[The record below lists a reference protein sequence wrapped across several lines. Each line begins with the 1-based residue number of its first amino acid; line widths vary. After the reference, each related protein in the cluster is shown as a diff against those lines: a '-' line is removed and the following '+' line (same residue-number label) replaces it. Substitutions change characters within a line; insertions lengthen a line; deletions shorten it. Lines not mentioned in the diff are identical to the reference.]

1 MRFDAAQC
9 VLAKNTISQ
18 KTAKTIEMTQ
28 RGQVLIRIRH
38 QLDGTAALTSNGIG
52 IRMGVN
58 WRGKYTLENRVAGV
72 SDTIHFSP
80 VLAVNLHAFSDLRR
94 LLPTQDWARGMRISV
109 NLLNAANDRQEVRSS
124 AGKTPL
130 QYQAGYRD
138 PIGRTFE
145 LELRKV
151 F

>member
-1 MRFDAAQC
+1 MRPQVVLNFSEQSDKMQHEAAP
-9 VLAKNTISQ
+9 
-18 KTAKTIEMTQ
+18 
-28 RGQVLIRIRH
+28 R
-38 QLDGTAALTSNGIG
+38 
-52 IRMGVN
+52 
-58 WRGKYTLENRVAGV
+58 
-72 SDTIHFSP
+72 
-80 VLAVNLHAFSDLRR
+80 
-94 LLPTQDWARGMRISV
+94 ARGMRISV